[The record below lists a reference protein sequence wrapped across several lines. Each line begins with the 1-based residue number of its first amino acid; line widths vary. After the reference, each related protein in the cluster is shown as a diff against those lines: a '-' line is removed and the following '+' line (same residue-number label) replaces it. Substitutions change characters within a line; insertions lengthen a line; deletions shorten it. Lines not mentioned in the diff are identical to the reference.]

1 VNWIKIVPYFALGQF
16 STRNLATSALLLP
29 LAVVTNF
36 LGIGLARITRRS
48 ASRLY
53 LDDLNRD
60 CVAVA
65 GRARICRALI
75 VDYGANPKKVSRTG
89 TRCLKARSML

>member
-29 LAVVTNF
+29 LAVATNF

-48 ASRLY
+48 AST
-53 LDDLNRD
+53 
-60 CVAVA
+60 ASP
-65 GRARICRALI
+65 I
-75 VDYGANPKKVSRTG
+75 S
-89 TRCLKARSML
+89 